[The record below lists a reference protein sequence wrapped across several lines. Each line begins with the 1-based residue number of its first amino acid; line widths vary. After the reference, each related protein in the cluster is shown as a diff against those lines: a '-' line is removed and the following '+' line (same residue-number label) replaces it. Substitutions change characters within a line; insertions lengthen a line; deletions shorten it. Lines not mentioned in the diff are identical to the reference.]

1 MTPTAREHPP
11 VRPPRYGLLKLV
23 LGLVAG
29 FLGATCF
36 IDVAGFLAPDSTLH
50 ILLRVLCGL
59 AIGLATVAVMPFPN
73 RRSPT

>member
-1 MTPTAREHPP
+1 M
-11 VRPPRYGLLKLV
+11 V

-59 AIGLATVAVMPFPN
+59 AIGLATVAVMPFPD
-73 RRSPT
+73 RTSLT